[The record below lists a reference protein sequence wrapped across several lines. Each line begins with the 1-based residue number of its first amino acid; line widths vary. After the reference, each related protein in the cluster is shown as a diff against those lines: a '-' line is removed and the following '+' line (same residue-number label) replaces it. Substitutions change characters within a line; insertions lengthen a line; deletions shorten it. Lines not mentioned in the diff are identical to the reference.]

1 MNSDLALFTAPGRRY
16 CLFEAKMHYTTI
28 GGARMWDDIL
38 EIVLEGILGISID
51 AAGHKGKGI
60 LIGLATLVWLAM
72 IVLLL
77 WVGIAEVDITL
88 IGIGIVLLAALAFWL
103 YVKVKKYCKVR
114 K

>member
-1 MNSDLALFTAPGRRY
+1 
-16 CLFEAKMHYTTI
+16 
-28 GGARMWDDIL
+28 MWDDIL

-77 WVGIAEVDITL
+77 WVGIAEADITL

>member
-1 MNSDLALFTAPGRRY
+1 
-16 CLFEAKMHYTTI
+16 
-28 GGARMWDDIL
+28 MWDDIL

-60 LIGLATLVWLAM
+60 LIGLATLVWLAV

-77 WVGIAEVDITL
+77 WVGIAEVNITL

>member
-1 MNSDLALFTAPGRRY
+1 
-16 CLFEAKMHYTTI
+16 
-28 GGARMWDDIL
+28 MWDDIL
-38 EIVLEGILGISID
+38 EIILEGILEISID
-51 AAGHKGKGI
+51 AAGYKGKGI
-60 LIGLATLVWLAM
+60 LVGLATLVWLAM

-77 WVGIAEVDITL
+77 WVGIAEADITL

>member
-1 MNSDLALFTAPGRRY
+1 
-16 CLFEAKMHYTTI
+16 
-28 GGARMWDDIL
+28 MWDDIL
-38 EIVLEGILGISID
+38 EIVLEGVLEISID

-60 LIGLATLVWLAM
+60 LIGLATLVWLAV

-77 WVGIAEVDITL
+77 SVGIAEVDITL

>member
-1 MNSDLALFTAPGRRY
+1 MEIDWRI
-16 CLFEAKMHYTTI
+16 E
-28 GGARMWDDIL
+28 GARIWDDIL
-38 EIVLEGILGISID
+38 EIVLEGVLEISID

-60 LIGLATLVWLAM
+60 LIGLATLVWLAV

-77 WVGIAEVDITL
+77 SVGIAEVDITL

>member
-1 MNSDLALFTAPGRRY
+1 
-16 CLFEAKMHYTTI
+16 
-28 GGARMWDDIL
+28 MWDDIL
-38 EIVLEGILGISID
+38 EIVLEGILDISID

-60 LIGLATLVWLAM
+60 LIGLATLAWLAV
-72 IVLLL
+72 IALLL

-88 IGIGIVLLAALAFWL
+88 IGLGAVLLAALAFWL

>member
-1 MNSDLALFTAPGRRY
+1 
-16 CLFEAKMHYTTI
+16 
-28 GGARMWDDIL
+28 MWDDIL

>member
-1 MNSDLALFTAPGRRY
+1 MNGYLALFTAPGRRY

>member
-1 MNSDLALFTAPGRRY
+1 
-16 CLFEAKMHYTTI
+16 MHYTTI

-38 EIVLEGILGISID
+38 EIILEGILEISID
-51 AAGHKGKGI
+51 AAGYKGKGI
-60 LIGLATLVWLAM
+60 LVGLATLVWLAM

-77 WVGIAEVDITL
+77 WVGIAEADITL

>member
-1 MNSDLALFTAPGRRY
+1 
-16 CLFEAKMHYTTI
+16 
-28 GGARMWDDIL
+28 MWDDIL

-88 IGIGIVLLAALAFWL
+88 IGIGIVLLAALVFWL

>member
-1 MNSDLALFTAPGRRY
+1 MNGDLALFTAPGRRY

-88 IGIGIVLLAALAFWL
+88 IGIGIVLLAALVFWL

>member
-1 MNSDLALFTAPGRRY
+1 
-16 CLFEAKMHYTTI
+16 
-28 GGARMWDDIL
+28 MWDDIL

-60 LIGLATLVWLAM
+60 LIGLETLVWLAM

>member
-1 MNSDLALFTAPGRRY
+1 
-16 CLFEAKMHYTTI
+16 
-28 GGARMWDDIL
+28 MWDDIL

-51 AAGHKGKGI
+51 AAGHKGKSI

-77 WVGIAEVDITL
+77 WVGIAEADITL

>member
-1 MNSDLALFTAPGRRY
+1 
-16 CLFEAKMHYTTI
+16 
-28 GGARMWDDIL
+28 MWDDIL
-38 EIVLEGILGISID
+38 EIVLEGIWEISID

-60 LIGLATLVWLAM
+60 LIGLATLAWLAV
-72 IVLLL
+72 IALLL

-88 IGIGIVLLAALAFWL
+88 IGLGAVLMAALAFWL

>member
-1 MNSDLALFTAPGRRY
+1 
-16 CLFEAKMHYTTI
+16 
-28 GGARMWDDIL
+28 MWDDIL
-38 EIVLEGILGISID
+38 EIILEGILEISID
-51 AAGHKGKGI
+51 AAGYKGKGI
-60 LIGLATLVWLAM
+60 LVGLATVVWLAM

-77 WVGIAEVDITL
+77 WVGIAEADITL

>member
-1 MNSDLALFTAPGRRY
+1 
-16 CLFEAKMHYTTI
+16 
-28 GGARMWDDIL
+28 MWDDIL

-77 WVGIAEVDITL
+77 WIGIAEADITV

>member
-1 MNSDLALFTAPGRRY
+1 
-16 CLFEAKMHYTTI
+16 
-28 GGARMWDDIL
+28 MWDDIL
-38 EIVLEGILGISID
+38 EIVLEGVLEISID

-60 LIGLATLVWLAM
+60 LIGLATLAWIAV
-72 IVLLL
+72 IGLLL